1 MVEVRMTE
9 PSEKKTTKINALELR
24 AKDFRLQTPPTCFT
38 DLRFIA
44 SDQINP
50 HPTPSTHAHAHT
62 LSLLL
67 TLFLT
72 HSLSR
77 THTNNH
83 QNHNIYPSPVCKNTY
98 FCISP
103 LHTHSLSPAHTH
115 THTHKHSF
123 PSLPPPS
130 FLSNLTW
137 TILSGLLLRAHLKRK
152 KTKTGER
159 V

>member
-1 MVEVRMTE
+1 MTE

-72 HSLSR
+72 HSLTHSHAR
-77 THTNNH
+77 TPTITKTTTSIHLLFAKIPIFAYLPFTHTLSH
-83 QNHNIYPSPVCKNTY
+83 PHTRTPTRTSTH
-98 FCISP
+98 SP
-103 LHTHSLSPAHTH
+103 LSLS
-115 THTHKHSF
+115 
-123 PSLPPPS
+123 PPS

-152 KTKTGER
+152 KN
-159 V
+159 